1 MKPMNAAPAAPVDV
15 TDDLLQDWPLPQP
28 DASGKEARGRTL
40 VIAGSAE
47 MPGAARLA
55 GEATLRAG
63 AGKLALATAASAA
76 VHLAIAVPEARVIA
90 LPETAKGGIA
100 PPAIEMVQ
108 EPAASADAIV
118 VGPGMQDEDA
128 TCGLVRA
135 LLRSGVEAP
144 IVLDACAIGAVRDRG
159 KSAAPVLITPH
170 AGEMAHLMGV
180 GKDDIERDPAACARD
195 AARRWRA
202 TVTLKGAITFIATPD
217 GRLWRHEGGNVGL
230 AISGSGDVLAG
241 LIGGLAARGAPLE
254 QAAAWGVRLHARA
267 GERLASRLGTLG
279 YLARELAF
287 EVPNL
292 LEQLA
297 PRSKRTI
304 GFG

>member
-1 MKPMNAAPAAPVDV
+1 MDANPIRPVDV
-15 TDDLLQDWPLPQP
+15 TDDLLRQWPLPQP
-28 DASGKEARGRTL
+28 DASGKEARGRLL

-55 GEATLRAG
+55 GDAGLRAG

-76 VHLAIAVPEARVIA
+76 VQLALAVPEARVIA

-100 PPAIEMVQ
+100 PPAIELVQ
-108 EPAASADAIV
+108 ESAARADAIL

-135 LLRSGVEAP
+135 LMRAGIEAP
-144 IVLDACAIGAVRDRG
+144 ILLDACAINAVRDRG
-159 KSAAPVLITPH
+159 KSAAPILVTPH
-170 AGEMAHLMGV
+170 AGEMAHLLGR
-180 GKDDIERDPAACARD
+180 GKDDVEREPAACARE
-195 AARRWRA
+195 AARRWQA
-202 TVTLKGAITFIATPD
+202 VVALKGAISFIAAPD

-230 AISGSGDVLAG
+230 GVSGSGDVLAG
-241 LIGGLAARGAPLE
+241 LIAGLAGRGAPLE

-267 GERLASRLGTLG
+267 GERLAARLGTLG

-287 EVPNL
+287 EVPPS

-297 PRSKRTI
+297 SRQSRTI